1 MRNTAGYV
9 ARVGGLAVALGIG
22 TAVATGQGLALA
34 DSPDGTS
41 GSTSNDPSQSK
52 SESPD
57 ARPPAGAAESAG
69 PGQGVGSGSPSSPAS
84 NRDELAGSGIV
95 HSSGGAQTSS
105 NPSTGVG
112 TNSGDPSASTP
123 PSTGEANTVDTE
135 PGISG
140 EATGTPASG
149 QPVADLTDPTEP
161 AAQSARRSLNTS
173 HRSSQA
179 DSKPAGDVDAPPT
192 TGITGTA
199 NSVGQPAVD
208 ATTSTADAKRQAV
221 ELDLART
228 TGNSATPVA
237 TLSAADSQPATDQVA
252 AAQQATTMTAPP
264 RIVTGL
270 LAAFGLA
277 PFATTNPLAPAAPP
291 PTLLGLLEWMRR
303 EINRTFF
310 NQTPTLAYDP
320 AENSL
325 VDGSLVG
332 KLTATDPDSPVLTFT
347 ATKPA
352 HGDVTVDPDGT
363 FTYTPD
369 ASFAGH
375 DSFDVTV
382 SDAGNGFQIHG
393 FSGLINL
400 VTFGLLGD
408 RGDTYT
414 RTISI
419 GGFTASTV
427 VSGLVQPTDF
437 RLLPDGR
444 ILIAEKGG
452 AIKVADKDGQLQSA
466 PLITLP
472 TPTAWARGLLAVE
485 VDPDYQDNG
494 YIYVSYVESENS
506 YQRLS
511 RLTVTDPTAAV
522 LAIDPG
528 SEVVLVEGTQPAG
541 NDHLGGGLRFGPDG
555 KLYWSVGD
563 NICCTVIDDGRN
575 SQNLTNMYGKV
586 LRLNPDGTAPA
597 DNPFYDGV
605 GPNYDAIYAT
615 GFRNPFRLAF
625 TPDGQLLVVDVG
637 QATWEEVNL
646 VTAGA
651 NYGWPNAEG
660 PCNGIGTPS
669 CSTPSS
675 YANPIYAYRH
685 TGGGSSITAVM
696 VYAGATSGGGQNT
709 VLIADFNQGW
719 VRGLTFN
726 SDYSSLISE
735 RLFNDAAPGNT
746 NQLARDADGNI
757 YQLTFDGKLMR
768 LAPFSDV
775 FSTV

>member
-1 MRNTAGYV
+1 M
-9 ARVGGLAVALGIG
+9 
-22 TAVATGQGLALA
+22 
-34 DSPDGTS
+34 
-41 GSTSNDPSQSK
+41 
-52 SESPD
+52 
-57 ARPPAGAAESAG
+57 
-69 PGQGVGSGSPSSPAS
+69 
-84 NRDELAGSGIV
+84 LAGSGIV
-95 HSSGGAQTSS
+95 DSSSGAQISS
-105 NPSTGVG
+105 NPPTGVD
-112 TNSGDPSASTP
+112 TTPETSTV
-123 PSTGEANTVDTE
+123 ETE
-135 PGISG
+135 PGTSG
-140 EATGTPASG
+140 EATGTPADG
-149 QPVADLTDPTEP
+149 LPADDLTDKTEP
-161 AAQSARRSLNTS
+161 APQSAGYSTTTS
-173 HRSSQA
+173 HQPSQT
-179 DSKPAGDVDAPPT
+179 DSKPARDVEAGQPT
-192 TGITGTA
+192 AGISGTTK
-199 NSVGQPAVD
+199 SVGQPVVD
-208 ATTSTADAKRQAV
+208 VTSSTAHAKLQAV
-221 ELDLART
+221 EPNLART
-228 TGNSATPVA
+228 TGNSASAVA
-237 TLSAADSQPATDQVA
+237 TLSAADSQPVTYQVA
-252 AAQQATTMTAPP
+252 AAQQATTMTAP

-277 PFATTNPLAPAAPP
+277 PFATTNPLAPVAP

-303 EINRTFF
+303 EINRIFF
-310 NQTPTLAYDP
+310 NQTPTMAYDP

-369 ASFAGH
+369 ATFAGH

-382 SDAGNGFQIHG
+382 SDAGDGFQIHG

-419 GGFTASTV
+419 GGFEASTV

-444 ILIAEKGG
+444 ILIVEKGG
-452 AIKVADKDGQLQSA
+452 AIKATDKDGQLQSA

-494 YIYVSYVESENS
+494 HIYVSYVEPENS

-522 LAIDPG
+522 LAIDPD
-528 SEVVLVEGTQPAG
+528 SEVVLVEGTQPSG
-541 NDHLGGGLRFGPDG
+541 NDHLGGGLGFGPDG

-563 NICCTVIDDGRN
+563 NICCTVLDDGRN

-586 LRLNPDGTAPA
+586 LRLNRDGTAPA
-597 DNPFYDGV
+597 DNPFYDGDD
-605 GPNYDAIYAT
+605 PNYDAIYAT

-625 TPDGQLLVVDVG
+625 APDGQLLVVDVG

-669 CSTPSS
+669 CATPSS

-696 VYAGATSGGGQNT
+696 VYAGATSDSGQNT

-719 VRGLTFN
+719 VKELTFN
-726 SDYSSLISE
+726 SDYSSVISE
-735 RLFNDAAPGNT
+735 RLFEDAAPGHT
-746 NQLARDADGNI
+746 NQLARDLDGNI